1 MKSLIS
7 CIPFLCF
14 ILTVQAQ
21 SNEYSNRMNHIFGA
35 IDKTKVTT
43 GYLKEFGIR
52 FNSVESYNGILSDTN
67 WVDNSQW
74 QSLYNSL
81 YSMRV
86 GNVAS
91 AMTPPS
97 SVFQHLKTQQ
107 TSNPDV
113 VLLAALHYT
122 YQQYKTTAYTNGDV
136 TIVNERIYDVSGRN
150 PYENKTAFAVTPMN
164 HYLTGNTFSFKL
176 SSNMLYTN
184 NQYALN
190 WVQVD
195 FDNGQGY
202 QTITLDNVI
211 SVTYTSGGEKE
222 IKIKFVHS
230 NDVPEYS
237 HAKIY
242 VDYVPSQVQARF
254 SGSGAYS
261 VFPAIVGAAY
271 LGVSGTGDV
280 IVETAGTDGKLDK
293 PLIVVEGFDPDGS
306 FNYSSLINSNRLGG
320 INVVINAST
329 GYTLNQ
335 AIEDEGYDLVFINF
349 ANGTDYIQRN
359 AYFVEAVIEWVNQ
372 KKALNGSTEK
382 NVVLGMSMGGL
393 VARYALRHMETINKV
408 HETKLYIS
416 HDAPHQGANVPLAY
430 QAFVRHLAGE
440 SIGWPVFLGFF
451 TIDVVDLPA
460 LAPALNDGLD
470 LLKSPAAQQM
480 LIYQLSGTGGNTT
493 FASAN
498 SLQTTFIN
506 EFRNLGYPVQG
517 GIRNIAISNGSEC
530 GTPLT
535 FAPGATLA
543 NLDKTIDLPWFTTNI
558 IFTIAN
564 AFSANPIRTL
574 TSFLS
579 TDTDIK
585 AKFNLKALPN
595 QQSQQIY
602 KGRIYIK
609 KKVLWL
615 IDVEEPIIGEKTI
628 NSTSSMLP
636 IDNSGGGVYD
646 INQFIGGLPTS
657 LSQFIKEQRFSF
669 IPTYSSL
676 DIGNGAQPIIYNDL
690 ARVYSP
696 LAPPLSPKNTP
707 FHNFFTNPTISERH
721 IQFTLNNGN
730 WLLTELKGTTAFY
743 SCASSCSSLPEL
755 SITGPSFIC
764 TNSSSNTLSNLGQ
777 GIAVTWTA
785 SPSNLFSI
793 SSGTGI
799 NANLVAASSSVSGSG
814 TLTYTISNSCGT
826 PTQISKP
833 VWVGTP
839 TITFIEKFCVGTEAI
854 FRFSAPAISGATYH
868 WSINNPNLGV
878 SYNGRYCEVG
888 GAPNMSSQSYTL
900 TLTITQGSCTLT
912 RTQNRVYS
920 MCGGGGGGGGPLRV
934 FPNPASDEI
943 TVEYIPE
950 ETESQQSIRVELIN
964 QSLTKVYSIETTET
978 YITIPVNRLPKGVY
992 FLHVTNREG
1001 IIKRNIFIGH

>member
-1 MKSLIS
+1 MKHVFTLFVI
-7 CIPFLCF
+7 LCSF
-14 ILTVQAQ
+14 YYTQAQ
-21 SNEYSNRMNHIFGA
+21 TTNYYDRMSHIFGA

-52 FNSVESYNGILSDTN
+52 FNSVESFNGILSDTN

-74 QSLYNSL
+74 ESLYTSL

-91 AMTPPS
+91 AMTSPS
-97 SVFQHLKTQQ
+97 TVFQHLDTQQ
-107 TSNPDV
+107 TSNPDI
-113 VLLAALHYT
+113 VLLAAMHYT

-136 TIVNERIYDVSGRN
+136 TIINDRIYDVSGRY
-150 PYENKTAFAVTPMN
+150 PYENKTAFAVNPMK
-164 HYLTGNTFSFKL
+164 HYLTGETFSFKL
-176 SSNMLYTN
+176 PSNMLYSN

-190 WVQVD
+190 WVQID

-202 QTITLDNVI
+202 QTITLDNEI
-211 SVTYTSGGEKE
+211 IVTYSSGGEKE

-230 NDVPEYS
+230 NDIPEYS
-237 HAKIY
+237 HAKLY
-242 VDYVPSQVQARF
+242 VDYIPSQPQARF
-254 SGSGAYS
+254 NGSGIS
-261 VFPAIVGAAY
+261 RLVITGAPY
-271 LGVSGTGDV
+271 LGSSAIGDV
-280 IVETAGTDGKLDK
+280 TIETAGTDGILDK
-293 PLIVVEGFDPDGS
+293 PLVIVEGFDPNNS
-306 FNYSSLINSNRLGG
+306 VNYYSSVIDPNYTGPGGLNINIEPNK
-320 INVVINAST
+320 
-329 GYTLNQ
+329 TLNQ
-335 AIEDEGYDLVFINF
+335 AIEDEGYDLVFINYR
-349 ANGTDYIQRN
+349 NGTDYIQRN
-359 AYFVEAVIEWVNQ
+359 AFMVAAVIDSVNKL
-372 KKALNGSTEK
+372 KKIGAEK

-393 VARYALRHMETINKV
+393 VARYALRHMETIGKV
-408 HETKLYIS
+408 HDTKLYIS
-416 HDAPHQGANVPLAY
+416 HDSPHQGANVPLAY

-451 TIDVVDLPA
+451 TIDVVDLPEIV
-460 LAPALNDGLD
+460 PALNDGLD

-480 LIYQLSGTGGNTT
+480 LIYQLSGSGGNT
-493 FASAN
+493 AVVSAN

-506 EFRNLGYPVQG
+506 EFRYLGYPVQG

-530 GTPLT
+530 GTPLN

-543 NLDKTIDLPWFTTNI
+543 NLDKTVDLPWFTTNI
-558 IFTIAN
+558 IFTVAN
-564 AFSANPIRTL
+564 AFSLNPIRTL

-628 NSTSSMLP
+628 NSTSTMLP
-636 IDNSGGGVYD
+636 IDNSGGGIYD
-646 INQFIGGLPTS
+646 INYFIGGLPSNLT
-657 LSQFIKEQRFSF
+657 QFIKEQRFNF

-690 ARVYSP
+690 ARLYSP
-696 LAPPLSPKNTP
+696 LAPPLAPKSTP
-707 FHNFFTNPTISERH
+707 FHNFFTNPTISEKH
-721 IQFTLNNGN
+721 VQFTLRNGK
-730 WLLTELKGTTAFY
+730 WLIDELDDNGIPAFY
-743 SCASSCSSLPEL
+743 SCVSSCANLPEL

-777 GIAVTWTA
+777 GIAATWTA

-1001 IIKRNIFIGH
+1001 IIKRNIFIGY